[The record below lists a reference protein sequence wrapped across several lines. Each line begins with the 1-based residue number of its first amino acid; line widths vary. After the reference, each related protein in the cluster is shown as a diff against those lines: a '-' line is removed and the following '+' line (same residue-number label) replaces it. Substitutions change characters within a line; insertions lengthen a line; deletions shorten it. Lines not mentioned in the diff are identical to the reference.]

1 MLFSPQHK
9 GIKDNETVDALAKIA
24 TKKAK
29 TIEPTYNITKS
40 DLKIENSKFTHEKW
54 QKEDGRIHP
63 TIYKSI
69 YKNLK
74 QKLSNLKLTS

>member
-1 MLFSPQHK
+1 MSSPQHK
-9 GIKDNETVDALAKIA
+9 EIKDNETVDALAKIA

-40 DLKIENSKFTHEKW
+40 DLKTENSKFTHEKW
-54 QKEDGRIHP
+54 QKEDGTIHP

-69 YKNLK
+69 YKSLK